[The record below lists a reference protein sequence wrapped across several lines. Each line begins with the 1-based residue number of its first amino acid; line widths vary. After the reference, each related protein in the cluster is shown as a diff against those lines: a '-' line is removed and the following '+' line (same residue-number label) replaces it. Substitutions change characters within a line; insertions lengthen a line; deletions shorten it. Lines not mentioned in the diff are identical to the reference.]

1 MYCAA
6 DELPFFQLSTSSPVI
21 FHPSPLLL
29 SFFFFCSGL
38 SSCLPSIFLSSLSSG
53 DGDYLGASRHSISP
67 GGKVTHSALQLALGS
82 CRFKF
87 EVPSI
92 LTATLLDSELLP
104 GTPPKAVSAQTV
116 TPPNV
121 LRSRRSNG
129 CVCVD
134 KRADPYASELFLSQF
149 MKYLCTACQRFYRK
163 TNSVCA
169 PVLPVMSK
177 NVSLCE
183 TIYSQRARLPFGK
196 QNDG

>member
-1 MYCAA
+1 MYCAS

-21 FHPSPLLL
+21 FHPSPLL
-29 SFFFFCSGL
+29 SFFCPGL

-53 DGDYLGASRHSISP
+53 DRDYLGTSRHSISP
-67 GGKVTHSALQLALGS
+67 GGEVTHSALQLAPGS
-82 CRFKF
+82 CRFTF

-104 GTPPKAVSAQTV
+104 GTPPKAVSAQPV

-134 KRADPYASELFLSQF
+134 KEPTRTCPSCLS
-149 MKYLCTACQRFYRK
+149 L
-163 TNSVCA
+163 NS
-169 PVLPVMSK
+169 
-177 NVSLCE
+177 
-183 TIYSQRARLPFGK
+183 
-196 QNDG
+196 